1 MAKTFR
7 LTIAR
12 VGENLYDDE
21 ALSVTLPG
29 AEGDFTVMAEHEAFV
44 TPLREGTASVKSVSG
59 DVQTFPIERGVAE
72 VSGNQVT
79 VLL

>member
-21 ALSVTLPG
+21 AVSVTLPG
-29 AEGDFTVMAEHEAFV
+29 SDGDFTVMAEHEAFV
-44 TPLREGTASVKSVSG
+44 TPLREGTASVKNASG

>member
-44 TPLREGTASVKSVSG
+44 TPLREGTASVKNG
-59 DVQTFPIERGVAE
+59 AGEVQTFPIERGVAE

>member
-29 AEGDFTVMAEHEAFV
+29 ADGDFTVMAEHEAFV
-44 TPLREGTASVKSVSG
+44 TPLREGTASVKSIAG

>member
-44 TPLREGTASVKSVSG
+44 TPLREGTASVKNPNG
-59 DVQTFPIERGVAE
+59 EVQIFPIERGVAE

>member
-29 AEGDFTVMAEHEAFV
+29 SDGDFTVMADHEAFV
-44 TPLREGTASVKSVSG
+44 TPLREGTASVKNPAGEVK
-59 DVQTFPIERGVAE
+59 TFPIERGVAE

>member
-1 MAKTFR
+1 MAKTFH
-7 LTIAR
+7 LTIAK

-29 AEGDFTVMAEHEAFV
+29 SEGDFTVLADHEAFV
-44 TPLREGTASVKSVSG
+44 TPLRAGEIKVKDG
-59 DVQTFPIERGVAE
+59 KEERTYTIETGVAE
-72 VSGNQVT
+72 VSSNQVT